1 MAKETI
7 KTDNSYLADKVGL
20 RVNHLPK
27 KKTITVLDCFAGSGR
42 IWRAVQR
49 RTKKD
54 IRVLAMGKKAIGFQL
69 PGDNLAWLKGM
80 DLIKFDVIDLDA
92 YGVPYEQL
100 KIILDRGYK
109 GTVFVTGIQVFGFT
123 GGGEMPRGL
132 LREIGFTE
140 PIYKKA
146 PSVCNRRGWEYFC
159 EWLAMK
165 GVSQIHHRGHSRKH
179 YFAFSLT

>member
-27 KKTITVLDCFAGSGR
+27 KKAITVLDCFAGSGR

-54 IRVLAMGKKAIGFQL
+54 IRVLAMDKKAIGFQL
-69 PGDNLAWLKGM
+69 PGDNLARLKGM
-80 DLIKFDVIDLDA
+80 DLTKFDVIDLDA

-100 KIILDRGYK
+100 KIILERGYK
-109 GTVFVTGIQVFGFT
+109 GTVFVTMIQSIWGR
-123 GGGEMPRGL
+123 MPTEQL
-132 LREIGFTE
+132 EQIGFTE
-140 PIYKKA
+140 PMYKKA

-165 GVSQIHHRGHSRKH
+165 GVSQIHHRGHSKKH